1 MAIRYNF
8 NWPVIWRNSDKLIDG
23 LALGLAIAVVALL
36 IGCVLGIALAVCRN
50 SRSPI
55 LRWPATAFVE
65 VLRNSP
71 LLVLV
76 FFIYFGLPELGFTAF
91 DNIESFTA
99 TLAIYAGA
107 YLTEVFRGG
116 LQAIPNA
123 YIEAGKAIGLS
134 RWQRLRYVLLPLLF
148 RIVLPSLSSALIS
161 LFKDTAL
168 AAAIGVP
175 ELTYGARWINV
186 NTFQVL
192 ETWTIATVLYL
203 AACYT
208 IAIGLRQVERRYAM
222 VR

>member
-1 MAIRYNF
+1 MALRYNF
-8 NWPVIWRNSDKLIDG
+8 NWPVIWRNSDKLYGG
-23 LALGLAIAVVALL
+23 LALGLAIAVAALFA
-36 IGCVLGIALAVCRN
+36 GCVIGIALAVCRQ
-50 SRSPI
+50 SRSRL
-55 LRWPATAFVE
+55 LRWPAAAFVE
-65 VLRNSP
+65 LVRNWP

-99 TLAIYAGA
+99 TLALYAGA

-116 LQAIPNA
+116 LAAIPVA
-123 YIEAGKAIGLS
+123 FIEAGKAIGLG
-134 RWQRLRYVLLPLLF
+134 RWQRLRYVIIPVLF

-192 ETWTIATVLYL
+192 ETWITATVLYL
-203 AACYT
+203 GACYA
-208 IAIGLRQVERRYAM
+208 IAIGLRRVERRYAM

>member
-1 MAIRYNF
+1 VALRYNF
-8 NWPVIWRNSDKLIDG
+8 NWPVIWRNSDKLING
-23 LALGLAIAVVALL
+23 LALGLAIAVVALFA
-36 IGCVLGIALAVCRN
+36 GCIIGIALAVCRQ
-50 SRSPI
+50 SRSPV
-55 LRWPATAFVE
+55 LRWPAAAFVE
-65 VLRNSP
+65 LVRNSP

-76 FFIYFGLPELGFTAF
+76 FFIYFGLPEFGFTAF
-91 DNIESFTA
+91 NNIESFTA
-99 TLAIYAGA
+99 TLALYAGA

-116 LQAIPNA
+116 LQAIPTA
-123 YIEAGKAIGLS
+123 YIEAGKAIGLG
-134 RWQRLRYVLLPLLF
+134 RFQRLRYVVMPVLF

-192 ETWTIATVLYL
+192 ETWITATVLYL
-203 AACYT
+203 GACYV

>member
-1 MAIRYNF
+1 VAIRYNF

>member
-1 MAIRYNF
+1 MFRA
-8 NWPVIWRNSDKLIDG
+8 G
-23 LALGLAIAVVALL
+23 LA
-36 IGCVLGIALAVCRN
+36 
-50 SRSPI
+50 
-55 LRWPATAFVE
+55 
-65 VLRNSP
+65 
-71 LLVLV
+71 
-76 FFIYFGLPELGFTAF
+76 
-91 DNIESFTA
+91 
-99 TLAIYAGA
+99 
-107 YLTEVFRGG
+107 
-116 LQAIPNA
+116 AIPVA
-123 YIEAGKAIGLS
+123 YVEAGKAIGLTAL
-134 RWQRLRYVLLPLLF
+134 QRGRYVVLPVLF

>member
-1 MAIRYNF
+1 MRYNF
-8 NWPVIWRNSDKLIDG
+8 NWPVIWRNAHRLYGGI
-23 LALGLAIAVVALL
+23 LLGLAIAVVSLA
-36 IGCVLGIALAVCRN
+36 IGCVIGMLLAVCRQ
-50 SRSPI
+50 SRTPL
-55 LRWPATAFVE
+55 LRLPATAFVE
-65 VLRNSP
+65 LVRNTP
-71 LLVLV
+71 LLLLV
-76 FFIYFGLPELGFTAF
+76 FFFYFGLPELGVTAF
-91 DNIESFTA
+91 DNIETFTA

-116 LQAIPNA
+116 IEAIPAA
-123 YIEAGKAIGLS
+123 YIEAGKAIGLT
-134 RWQRLRYVLLPLLF
+134 RFQRLRYVIIPVLF

-192 ETWTIATVLYL
+192 ETWTVTAAMYL
-203 AACYT
+203 AASYV
-208 IAIGLRQVERRYAM
+208 IAFGLRRMERRYAM

>member
-1 MAIRYNF
+1 VALRYNF
-8 NWPVIWRNSDKLIDG
+8 NWPVIWRNSDRLYDG
-23 LALGLAIAVVALL
+23 LALGLAIAVVSLL
-36 IGCVLGIALAVCRN
+36 IGCVIGITLAACRQ
-50 SRSPI
+50 SRSPL
-55 LRWPATAFVE
+55 LRVPVTAFVE
-65 VLRNSP
+65 VVRNTP
-71 LLVLV
+71 LLILV
-76 FFIYFGLPELGFTAF
+76 FFVYFGLPEFGITSFN
-91 DNIESFTA
+91 NIESFTA
-99 TLAIYAGA
+99 TLAVYAGA

-116 LQAIPNA
+116 LQAIPTA

-134 RWQRLRYVLLPLLF
+134 RWQRLRYVVLPVLF

-175 ELTYGARWINV
+175 ELTFGARWINV

-192 ETWTIATVLYL
+192 ETWTMATVLYL
-203 AACYT
+203 IACYT

>member
-1 MAIRYNF
+1 MALRYNF
-8 NWPVIWRNSDKLIDG
+8 NWPVIWRNSDKLYDG

-36 IGCVLGIALAVCRN
+36 IGCVIGIALAVCRN

-65 VLRNSP
+65 VVRNSP

-76 FFIYFGLPELGFTAF
+76 FFVYFGLPELGFTAF

-99 TLAIYAGA
+99 TLAVYAGA

-116 LQAIPNA
+116 LQAIPTA

-134 RWQRLRYVLLPLLF
+134 RWQRLRYVVLPVLF

-175 ELTYGARWINV
+175 ELTFGARWINV

-192 ETWTIATVLYL
+192 ETWAMATVLYL
-203 AACYT
+203 IACYT

>member
-1 MAIRYNF
+1 VALRYNF
-8 NWPVIWRNSDKLIDG
+8 NWPVIWRNSDKLING
-23 LALGLAIAVVALL
+23 LALGLAIAVVALFV
-36 IGCVLGIALAVCRN
+36 GCIIGIALAVCRQ
-50 SRSPI
+50 SRSPV
-55 LRWPATAFVE
+55 LRWPAAAFVE
-65 VLRNSP
+65 LVRNSP

-76 FFIYFGLPELGFTAF
+76 FFIYFGLPEFGFTAF
-91 DNIESFTA
+91 NNIESFTA
-99 TLAIYAGA
+99 TLALYAGA

-116 LQAIPNA
+116 LQAIPAA
-123 YIEAGKAIGLS
+123 YIEAGKAIGLG
-134 RWQRLRYVLLPLLF
+134 RFQRLRYVVMPVLF

-192 ETWTIATVLYL
+192 ETWITATVLYL
-203 AACYT
+203 GACYA
-208 IAIGLRQVERRYAM
+208 IAIGLRRVERRYAM

>member
-1 MAIRYNF
+1 VALRYNF
-8 NWPVIWRNSDKLIDG
+8 NWPVIWRNSDKLYDG

-36 IGCVLGIALAVCRN
+36 AGCVIGIALAVCRN
-50 SRSPI
+50 SRLRI

-65 VLRNSP
+65 LLRNSP

-99 TLAIYAGA
+99 TLAVYAGA

-116 LQAIPNA
+116 LQAIPAA
-123 YIEAGKAIGLS
+123 YVEAGKAIGLG
-134 RWQRLRYVLLPLLF
+134 RWQRLRYVVLPVLF

-175 ELTYGARWINV
+175 ELTFGARWINV

-192 ETWTIATVLYL
+192 ETWATATVLYL
-203 AACYT
+203 VACYA

>member
-1 MAIRYNF
+1 VALRYNF

-23 LALGLAIAVVALL
+23 LVLGLAIAVVSLL
-36 IGCVLGIALAVCRN
+36 IGCVIGMALALCRN
-50 SRSPI
+50 ARSPL

-65 VLRNSP
+65 FMRNSP

-76 FFIYFGLPELGFTAF
+76 FFIYFGLPELGFHAF

-99 TLAIYAGA
+99 TLALYAGA
-107 YLTEVFRGG
+107 YLSEVFRGG

-123 YIEAGKAIGLS
+123 YIEAGKAIGLG
-134 RWQRLRYVLLPLLF
+134 RWQRLRYVILPVLF

-192 ETWTIATVLYL
+192 ETWTMATVLYL
-203 AACYT
+203 GACYT
-208 IAIGLRQVERRYAM
+208 IAIALRQVERRFAM